1 MEQLNNEVVS
11 YGCSLFSFSKVIT
24 GCRQKVTVLNHCK
37 PPLTSAVI
45 HIFHPLHYDFQAL
58 KEAVFLY
65 LIKNETKVKFSIV
78 V

>member
-1 MEQLNNEVVS
+1 MGVHCFVFFKSDYRLPPKSIGIE
-11 YGCSLFSFSKVIT
+11 SFI
-24 GCRQKVTVLNHCK
+24 NHT
-37 PPLTSAVI
+37 LTSAVI
-45 HIFHPLHYDFQAL
+45 HILHLLQYYDFQAL